1 MQKFAK
7 RLVIA
12 GFIMLAFTAAYG
24 QSGGKTTRPYT
35 ISNYGRVITVKSTKP
50 IQHIMVWTTDGHRV
64 VEQKDINKTS
74 ITFDIPISRNIFFL
88 MVGLTNRK
96 VYTDKISLQ

>member
-1 MQKFAK
+1 MLKFAK
-7 RLVIA
+7 RLVMA
-12 GFIMLAFTAAYG
+12 GFIMLAFTAANG
-24 QSGGKTTRPYT
+24 QSGNKTTRPYT
-35 ISNYGRVITVKSTKP
+35 ISNYGRQFTVKSTKP